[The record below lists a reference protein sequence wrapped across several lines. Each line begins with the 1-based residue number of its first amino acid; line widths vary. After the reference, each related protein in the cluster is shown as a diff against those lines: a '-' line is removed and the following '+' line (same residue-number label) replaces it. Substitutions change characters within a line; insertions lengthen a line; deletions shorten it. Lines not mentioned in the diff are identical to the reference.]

1 VAELMPVLDSFGPDV
16 AVQADAQGAPTRTIS
31 HMLKVFLIDRRGV
44 VREIYT
50 TAFLLPEVMLND
62 IKTLVLEE
70 EEGTG
75 WARR

>member
-1 VAELMPVLDSFGPDV
+1 M
-16 AVQADAQGAPTRTIS
+16 
-31 HMLKVFLIDRRGV
+31 FLIDRRGV

-70 EEGTG
+70 EEKSRDGRAAEAPRG
-75 WARR
+75 CRAPSSPCWRQR

>member
-1 VAELMPVLDSFGPDV
+1 V
-16 AVQADAQGAPTRTIS
+16 AVEVDAQGAPARTIS

-50 TAFLLPEVMLND
+50 TAFLLPDVMLND
-62 IKTLVLEE
+62 IRTLVLEE
-70 EEGTG
+70 EERAG